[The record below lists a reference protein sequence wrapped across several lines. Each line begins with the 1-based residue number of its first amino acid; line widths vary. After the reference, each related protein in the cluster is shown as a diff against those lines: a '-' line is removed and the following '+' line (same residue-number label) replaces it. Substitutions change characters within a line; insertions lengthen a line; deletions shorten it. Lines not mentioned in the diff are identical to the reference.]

1 MEGSP
6 LKQVVQLS
14 GMPEDQ
20 IEPWFAAQIE
30 SRGKNPYDLSLDDL
44 REVLADI
51 LQDLIIETSDE
62 QSA

>member
-1 MEGSP
+1 MDGSP
-6 LKQVVQLS
+6 VKQVVQLS
-14 GMPEDQ
+14 GIPEEQ

-30 SRGKNPYDLSLDDL
+30 SRGMNPYDLSLDDL

-51 LQDLIIETSDE
+51 LQDLIMETSGE

>member
-6 LKQVVQLS
+6 LKQVVRLS

-20 IEPWFAAQIE
+20 IESWFAAQAE
-30 SRGKNPYDLSLDDL
+30 SRGMNPYDLSLDDL

-51 LQDLIIETSDE
+51 LQDLILESE
-62 QSA
+62 SA